1 MHQVSAGVAGF
12 FFGLG
17 LAISGMT
24 QPGKVVAFLDVAGG
38 WDPSLAFVMGG
49 ALMVFGPTY
58 YLVSRRREKPVLA
71 PAFDMPK
78 AREITPQLLVGA
90 TIFGVGWGLGG
101 FCPGTAITS
110 LPTLGAEVLAL
121 VSGVVIGI
129 LATWGAQKAL
139 AEDGSTVVPQADF

>member
-1 MHQVSAGVAGF
+1 MHRFSAFVAGL

-17 LAISGMT
+17 LAVSGMT

-49 ALMVFGPTY
+49 ALAVFGPTY
-58 YLVSRRREKPVLA
+58 FFVREKREKPVLA
-71 PAFDMPK
+71 LVFDLPT
-78 AREITPQLLVGA
+78 AQEITPQLLLGA
-90 TIFGVGWGLGG
+90 GVFGVGWGLAG

-110 LPTLGAEVLAL
+110 LPTLTGEVLAL
-121 VSGVVIGI
+121 VFGI
-129 LATWGAQKAL
+129 LVGILVTWGAQKAL